1 MAGLINILGGELYR
15 RERQRQINKTLRDHS
30 DPFQMPEENFR
41 QFFRLSREA
50 AFDLFLEIEP
60 HMEVSRRNTRM
71 APVIRFIS
79 SLHFFAHGSYQKS
92 VGKDSHCALSQPS
105 VSKCL
110 KEVVSIMN
118 EHLGHH
124 YIHFPSTVRE
134 IAVAKNRFFERFNFP
149 GIVGCIDCTHIAI
162 VPPPANDL
170 VYPGLAFINRKN
182 YHSINCQI
190 VCDADLKIRHIN
202 ARYPGS
208 VHDAAIWIVSNLR
221 EFLLEN
227 FHNARDRHTWLLGDS
242 GYPLQPFLLT
252 PIVGADPN
260 TPDGRYTES
269 HVRTRNVV
277 ERCIGVLK
285 AYFRC
290 LRKDRVLHYKPD
302 KLPK

>member
-1 MAGLINILGGELYR
+1 
-15 RERQRQINKTLRDHS
+15 
-30 DPFQMPEENFR
+30 
-41 QFFRLSREA
+41 
-50 AFDLFLEIEP
+50 
-60 HMEVSRRNTRM
+60 
-71 APVIRFIS
+71 
-79 SLHFFAHGSYQKS
+79 
-92 VGKDSHCALSQPS
+92 
-105 VSKCL
+105 
-110 KEVVSIMN
+110 
-118 EHLGHH
+118 
-124 YIHFPSTVRE
+124 
-134 IAVAKNRFFERFNFP
+134 FFERFNFP

-182 YHSINCQI
+182 DHSINCQI

-242 GYPLQPFLLT
+242 CYPLQPFLLT

-302 KLPK
+302 IAAKIIYACAILHNILRERNIIDDDLEHNIEDGIENGQDGEDGQNGDDGQNGENLQEVDLLREAREIRNNLILQVFA